1 MLTRDTFCYVPL
13 LSTLKQILEVPSFRQ
28 EILRSADHQ
37 DNLMYDLSDGCMFKK
52 HAFFKS
58 NPNGLQV
65 IAYYDEVETC
75 NPLGSSSGKF
85 KLGCVFFTLGNI
97 HQCNCIP
104 LGEKNNN
111 NIHSG
116 WGGGGGTPIK
126 FEPT

>member
-85 KLGCVFFTLGNI
+85 KLGCVFFYTRKYKTSVSVWSEGYFS
-97 HQCNCIP
+97 CR
-104 LGEKNNN
+104 
-111 NIHSG
+111 SG
-116 WGGGGGTPIK
+116 KISHR
-126 FEPT
+126 